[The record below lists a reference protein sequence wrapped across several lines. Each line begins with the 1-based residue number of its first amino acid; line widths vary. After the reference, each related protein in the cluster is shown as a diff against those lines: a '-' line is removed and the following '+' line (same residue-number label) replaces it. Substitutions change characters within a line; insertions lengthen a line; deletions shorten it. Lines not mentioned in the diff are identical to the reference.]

1 MSLEKHD
8 LHTQSR
14 RQLNYFGIVVLLL
27 SAVMIIA
34 ALVIQMRSTAGTNP
48 LNAILVGC
56 LYAVATSL
64 ISSIIVVYVSSRIL
78 GEPLDKFIRE
88 TKSHIRQLSLLNESA
103 ARTGLKQVFPRR
115 ADVQSLFFDLLQK
128 RWTRLDIMAVKMEF
142 LARDPRFEDY
152 LISGC
157 RRGAEIRLLL
167 INTEDTDKLHD
178 RAKYEARS
186 DFAEKALIA
195 VGSYRQAIQ
204 KCRQESEDTPKLELR
219 GHDEYLPVSMI
230 RVDDEML
237 YYSRTRNQR
246 GAESP
251 LYFVERV
258 PGGIFD
264 VYLRDFEQ
272 LWKKC
277 EPTSTK
283 EAK

>member
-1 MSLEKHD
+1 MSLEEHQ

-14 RQLNYFGIVVLLL
+14 RQLIYFVTVVLLL
-27 SAVMIIA
+27 SAIMVIV
-34 ALVIQMRSTAGTNP
+34 ALVIQTKATGPNADP
-48 LNAILVGC
+48 FNAIIVGC
-56 LYAVATSL
+56 LYAIATSL
-64 ISSIIVVYVSSRIL
+64 IASIIVVYVSSKIL
-78 GEPLDKFIRE
+78 GEPLDKFINE

-115 ADVQSLFFDLLQK
+115 ADVQPLFFDLLQK

-167 INTEDTDKLHD
+167 IDAEDANKLHD

-186 DFAEKALIA
+186 DFADKAIIA

-204 KCRQESEDTPKLELR
+204 KCREESENTPNLELR
-219 GHDEYLPVSMI
+219 GHNDYLPISLM

-272 LWKKC
+272 LWKKY
-277 EPTSTK
+277 EPTTK
-283 EAK
+283 EGK